1 MKDALHDDFKMTHS
15 IYFVIETV
23 KRNVL
28 MKTWWCKSNAS
39 DLIGV
44 TNIPAAPIFVYS
56 FPRLFYKESGAR
68 DQSWESYF

>member
-28 MKTWWCKSNAS
+28 MKT
-39 DLIGV
+39 
-44 TNIPAAPIFVYS
+44 
-56 FPRLFYKESGAR
+56 
-68 DQSWESYF
+68 